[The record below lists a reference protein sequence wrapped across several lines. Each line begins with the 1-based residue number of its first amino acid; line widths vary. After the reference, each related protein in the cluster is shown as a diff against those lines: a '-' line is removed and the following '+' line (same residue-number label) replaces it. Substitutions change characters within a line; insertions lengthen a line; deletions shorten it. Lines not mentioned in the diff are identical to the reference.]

1 MTKRGLM
8 LIISG
13 PSGVGKTTIARRVE
27 SELGGEFSVSLTSR
41 PPAGTD
47 QSGVD
52 YVFVDAAEFE
62 RRRDAGEMLE
72 WAEVFGNYYGTPK
85 QPALD
90 ALAAGRLYILEIDV
104 AGAIQIREQMP
115 EAYAIFILP
124 PSEPVLLER
133 LRGRQREDEQ
143 VIQRRFAQAKVEID
157 RANECQAYD
166 EFVVN
171 DDLDTAVAQVIQF
184 VNNEWARRHRGLLSK
199 AADAAKRALRH
210 E

>member
-1 MTKRGLM
+1 MV
-8 LIISG
+8 IISG

-27 SELGGEFSVSLTSR
+27 SDLGGEFSVSVTSR
-41 PPAGTD
+41 PPAAGD
-47 QSGVD
+47 RPGVD
-52 YVFVDAAEFE
+52 YVFVDAAEFVQ
-62 RRRDAGEMLE
+62 RRDAGEMLE

-90 ALAAGRLYILEIDV
+90 ALVAGRLYILEIDV

-115 EAYAIFILP
+115 EAYAIFIMP

-133 LRGRQREDEQ
+133 LRGRQREGEE

-171 DDLDTAVAQVIQF
+171 DDLDTAVEQVKRL
-184 VNNEWARRHRGLLSK
+184 VTDERSRRNKGLLSK

-210 E
+210 D